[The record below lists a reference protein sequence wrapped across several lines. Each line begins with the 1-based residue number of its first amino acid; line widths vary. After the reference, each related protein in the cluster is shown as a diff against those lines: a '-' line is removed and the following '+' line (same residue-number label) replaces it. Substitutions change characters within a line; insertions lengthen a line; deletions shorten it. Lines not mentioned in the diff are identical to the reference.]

1 MAQLGVRHGRISH
14 CPNHVH
20 SQGQPSAENEAIV
33 FLPEQGNQIMTIT
46 PDITIFWQ
54 YGPIKLNET
63 IVSTWLIMTILGVLA
78 WWTSRRISPE
88 KPASFWQNILETL
101 VVFVRDIIK
110 NTTNHRVESILIF
123 AGSLFVFVA
132 TANILAVIPGFTTPT
147 GSLSTT
153 TALAL
158 CVFVAVPWFGISQ
171 VGLKTYLANYLRPT
185 WIMFPFN
192 LIGELSRTLAL
203 AVRLFGNMMSGTMI
217 GAILLLVIPLI
228 FPVLMQLLG
237 LLTGVIQAYIFA
249 VLAIVYIASGMETQQ
264 STRTDPKT

>member
-1 MAQLGVRHGRISH
+1 
-14 CPNHVH
+14 
-20 SQGQPSAENEAIV
+20 
-33 FLPEQGNQIMTIT
+33 MTIT
-46 PDITIFWQ
+46 PDTIIFWQ
-54 YGPIKLNET
+54 YGPFKLNET
-63 IVSTWLIMTILGVLA
+63 IVWTWLIMTMLGLLA
-78 WWTSRRISPE
+78 WWTGKHISNE
-88 KPASFWQNILETL
+88 KPASFWQNALEVI
-101 VVFVRDIIK
+101 VVFVREIIED
-110 NTTNHRVESILIF
+110 TTRHRVEAILIF

-132 TANILAVIPGFTTPT
+132 TANILSVVPGFTTPT

-171 VGLKTYLANYLRPT
+171 VGLKVYLANYLRPA

-192 LIGELSRTLAL
+192 IIGELSRTLAL

-217 GAILLLVIPLI
+217 GAILLMVIPLI

-264 STRTDPKT
+264 STRRTQTPKT

>member
-1 MAQLGVRHGRISH
+1 
-14 CPNHVH
+14 
-20 SQGQPSAENEAIV
+20 
-33 FLPEQGNQIMTIT
+33 MTIT
-46 PDITIFWQ
+46 PDTTIFWQ

-63 IVSTWLIMTILGVLA
+63 IVSTWLIMGLLGLLA
-78 WWTSRRISPE
+78 WWIGRRISHE
-88 KPASFWQNILETL
+88 KPASFWQHVLE
-101 VVFVRDIIK
+101 VIIAFVREIIED
-110 NTTNHRVESILIF
+110 TTRHKVEAILVF
-123 AGSLFVFVA
+123 TGTLFLFVA
-132 TANILAVIPGFTTPT
+132 TSNILSVIPGFTAPT

-171 VGLKTYLANYLRPT
+171 VGLTSYLRNYVRPT
-185 WIMFPFN
+185 WIMLPFN
-192 LIGELSRTLAL
+192 IIGEISRTLAL

-237 LLTGVIQAYIFA
+237 LLTGIIQAYIFA

-264 STRTDPKT
+264 PSPRNHLKRKT

>member
-1 MAQLGVRHGRISH
+1 
-14 CPNHVH
+14 
-20 SQGQPSAENEAIV
+20 
-33 FLPEQGNQIMTIT
+33 MTIT
-46 PDITIFWQ
+46 PDIIIFWQ
-54 YGPIKLNET
+54 YGPFKLNET
-63 IVSTWLIMTILGVLA
+63 IVSTWLIMALLGLLA
-78 WWTSRRISPE
+78 WWTGKHISRE
-88 KPASFWQNILETL
+88 KPASFWQNALEVI
-101 VVFVRDIIK
+101 VVFVREIIED
-110 NTTNHRVESILIF
+110 TTSHRVEAILIF
-123 AGSLFVFVA
+123 TGSLFVFVA
-132 TANILAVIPGFTTPT
+132 TANILSVVPGFTTPT

-171 VGLKTYLANYLRPT
+171 VGLKAYLANYLRPT
-185 WIMFPFN
+185 WIMLPFN
-192 LIGELSRTLAL
+192 IIGELSRTLAL

-264 STRTDPKT
+264 STRSQTLKT

>member
-1 MAQLGVRHGRISH
+1 
-14 CPNHVH
+14 
-20 SQGQPSAENEAIV
+20 
-33 FLPEQGNQIMTIT
+33 MTIT
-46 PDITIFWQ
+46 PDTTIFWQ

-63 IVSTWLIMTILGVLA
+63 IVSTWLIMGLLGLLA
-78 WWTSRRISPE
+78 WWIGRHISDE
-88 KPASFWQNILETL
+88 KPASFWQHVLE
-101 VVFVRDIIK
+101 VIIAFVREIIED
-110 NTTNHRVESILIF
+110 TTRHKVEAILVF
-123 AGSLFVFVA
+123 TGTLFLFVA
-132 TANILAVIPGFTTPT
+132 TSNILSVIPGFTAPT

-171 VGLKTYLANYLRPT
+171 VGLTSYLRNYVRPT
-185 WIMFPFN
+185 WIMLPFN
-192 LIGELSRTLAL
+192 IIGEISRTLAL

-237 LLTGVIQAYIFA
+237 LLTGIIQAYIFA

-264 STRTDPKT
+264 PSPRNHLKRKT